1 MTEKHQKIRVGI
13 NGFGRIGRAVH
24 RILSEKVN
32 CQVVAIN
39 DLDPSTANHGY
50 LLKYDSTYGRFP
62 GKVETVEGDRA
73 LYVDEEKIEMYV
85 EEHVDEVPWEMHD
98 VDIVIDSS
106 GVYDNVLHGHNLIKD
121 QRIKKIIVTHSP
133 RNGIDYTVI
142 FGVNEHLYD
151 STTHH
156 IISSSICDANAV
168 GPVLSILEE
177 AFGVSHG
184 YITTLHPWLSY
195 QNLSD
200 GTVQSVSSPGHK
212 WGDFS
217 LGRASTN
224 SLIPKGTTLIKA
236 LDNVIPKVSSKLQ
249 AMSFRTP
256 LAIVAAADMNIGLG
270 KKTSVEEIDAV
281 LRAGCEKYEDL
292 IRINEEELVS
302 VDFMGD
308 PHSACIDMR
317 WIQLQESSL
326 LKLVIWYDNEWGYS
340 RRVVDTIELIARD
353 RHS

>member
-1 MTEKHQKIRVGI
+1 M
-13 NGFGRIGRAVH
+13 
-24 RILSEKVN
+24 
-32 CQVVAIN
+32 
-39 DLDPSTANHGY
+39 
-50 LLKYDSTYGRFP
+50 
-62 GKVETVEGDRA
+62 
-73 LYVDEEKIEMYV
+73 
-85 EEHVDEVPWEMHD
+85 
-98 VDIVIDSS
+98 
-106 GVYDNVLHGHNLIKD
+106 
-121 QRIKKIIVTHSP
+121 
-133 RNGIDYTVI
+133 
-142 FGVNEHLYD
+142 
-151 STTHH
+151 
-156 IISSSICDANAV
+156 
-168 GPVLSILEE
+168 EE

-200 GTVQSVSSPGHK
+200 GTVQSVSSPGHQ

-256 LAIVAAADMNIGLG
+256 LAVVAAADMNIGLA
-270 KKTSVEEIDAV
+270 KKTSVKEIDAV
-281 LRAGCEKYEDL
+281 LRAGCEKYKDL

-308 PHSACIDMR
+308 PHSASIDMR
-317 WIQLQESSL
+317 WIQLQEPSL

-340 RRVVDTIELIARD
+340 SRVVDTIDLIARD
-353 RHS
+353 